1 MAKVKRTGRQVKDPA
16 DAGRKYCLHP
26 TPQQAERLGNWGHTC
41 RAVWNVAL
49 EQRLYVYT
57 QRRKNLRADE
67 QCGYLTQA
75 RHDLEWIADLPSQVP
90 QQVLRHLDQAYQNF
104 WNPEHPAAFPR
115 FKKRTSRLT
124 IPFPGQAVRVTKLN
138 RTWACVRIPKLGEV
152 KFRLTRPL
160 GGRIK
165 NAVIRRDATGRW
177 YVSFGVHTSRTAA
190 PPNGQ
195 PAVGVDFGVKQAAY
209 LSDETEPRLMP
220 QTLTKGEQR
229 RLAGL
234 ERRRERQIREAKR
247 HRGGKYSNRLQRTL
261 RAIAERQARQARRRS
276 DFTHKLTTD
285 LAKSHGLVAIEDLR
299 VKQMTRSARGTQ
311 SEPGAHVSQKAGLN
325 RAVRDNTPGER
336 RRQLA
341 YKCPA
346 YGSELVLVPPARTS
360 QTCGACNLWDPASR
374 INRDAFACT
383 GCGHTD
389 DADHN
394 ASVLIL
400 SRAFPDQ
407 VRTASAAGH
416 CGAQHASTGQAR
428 PAMPRPCTGR
438 TREPLNPS
446 SAAAQPS
453 SDTEGYKESWQVIAG
468 RMSKNKGVSGLPRDT
483 PKLGP

>member
-1 MAKVKRTGRQVKDPA
+1 MTGKKVGRPGGQVKAPA
-16 DAGRKYCLHP
+16 NAGRKYRLHP
-26 TPQQAERLGNWGHTC
+26 TPQQAEKLGNWGHTC

-49 EQRLYVYT
+49 EQRLYVYE
-57 QRRKNLRADE
+57 QRRKTLRADE
-67 QCGYLTQA
+67 QCRYLTQA
-75 RHDLEWIADLPSQVP
+75 RHDLGWIAALPSQVP

-115 FKKRTSRLT
+115 FKKRTSRLA

-138 RTWACVRIPKLGEV
+138 RKWASVRVPKLGEV

-177 YVSFGVHTSRTAA
+177 YISFGVHSGTVAML
-190 PPNGQ
+190 PNKQ
-195 PAVGVDFGVKQAAY
+195 PAVGVDFGVKQAAF
-209 LSDETEPRLMP
+209 LSDETEPRLMAES
-220 QTLTKGEQR
+220 LTKGEQR
-229 RLAGL
+229 RLVGL

-247 HRGGKYSNRLQRTL
+247 HRRGKYSNRLRRTL
-261 RAIAERQARQARRRS
+261 RAIAELKARQARRRL

-311 SEPGAHVSQKAGLN
+311 CEPGAQVSQKAGLN
-325 RAVRDNTPGER
+325 RAILDNSPGER

-360 QTCGACNLWDPASR
+360 QTCGACNLWNPASR
-374 INRDAFACT
+374 INRDTFVCT

-394 ASVLIL
+394 ASVVIL
-400 SRAFPDQ
+400 TRACPD
-407 VRTASAAGH
+407 RMGKTSAAGH
-416 CGAQHASTGQAR
+416 CGAQHASTGRAR
-428 PAMPRPCTGR
+428 PAMPRTGIR
-438 TREPLNPS
+438 GARVNP
-446 SAAAQPS
+446 
-453 SDTEGYKESWQVIAG
+453 
-468 RMSKNKGVSGLPRDT
+468 
-483 PKLGP
+483 